1 MWEDDLLEGSP
12 AETGVIF
19 LTGPK
24 YIKKEKLK
32 ACISAKLT
40 DITNHCIPRTAIGY
54 PEWTEIKSNM
64 YNRNV
69 QFYMLE
75 KGKIGNVSFSRDFP
89 IIKCEF
95 FLGLNQMWEM
105 HVA

>member
-1 MWEDDLLEGSP
+1 M
-12 AETGVIF
+12 
-19 LTGPK
+19 
-24 YIKKEKLK
+24 KKEKLK

-40 DITNHCIPRTAIGY
+40 DITNHCILRTAIGY
-54 PEWTEIKSNM
+54 PEWTDIKSNM